1 MGLIDSI
8 NRLNNENI
16 SARQRKELEKQV
28 KKEIENE
35 LYNYFVDYFNDSIN
49 NTQTTYKKLLKLKE
63 KNLKNENFDS
73 LSDYEKNNIYDK
85 ILQKVYKHYKTIE
98 HQTSAEIKKQLYN
111 SLYNKI
117 ENYYTNYG
125 ACAFNMLQDYTL
137 KNKIID
143 NISII
148 YETNDE
154 NIIYLKK
161 EYQKINKL
169 LYNEFSN
176 YETIEEIEDT
186 KKIKINWLYLL
197 HVIFKILIFPVL
209 LTIGCAFTYK
219 PNNKRK

>member
-35 LYNYFVDYFNDSIN
+35 LYNYFVDYFNDSVN

-73 LSDYEKNNIYDK
+73 LSYYEKNNIYDK

-143 NISII
+143 NVAL
-148 YETNDE
+148 TFNRCTD
-154 NIIYLKK
+154 NGL
-161 EYQKINKL
+161 NL
-169 LYNEFSN
+169 RFACL
-176 YETIEEIEDT
+176 TDT
-186 KKIKINWLYLL
+186 LCAWTPKS
-197 HVIFKILIFPVL
+197 VL
-209 LTIGCAFTYK
+209 SSAMVGRMPPSF
-219 PNNKRK
+219 